1 VLKEPAGDQEARQP
15 LVVVVYAGRDP
26 LTGRKRQK
34 TGTAATKAEARQ
46 LEARL
51 ISQVGAGQHGGAA
64 GKTVA
69 DLLEAWFQWRPSV
82 RPISPNTLVNY
93 RRYADQKLLP
103 ALGRLPLNRVDTATI
118 DRFYAELR
126 QRSSKCQHCYRRM
139 RDGLPPMRR
148 GEVFR
153 LIFTGEE
160 RVHQTDCVQGI
171 PMTASAIRDVH
182 AVLSGA
188 FKQAMVWG
196 WISHNPVRLTTPPAV
211 EQPDTR
217 PPEVGQAERLIETA
231 VAEDP
236 ELGLFLVL
244 AVVLGAR
251 RGELCSLRWSDVDFD
266 QGDVLV
272 AGSVIILPGQPLLD
286 RDVTKTGPSA
296 GSRSAPAR
304 WSCCAPAGPSRS
316 RWRSPPEPPSAPTP
330 TSSAVRRTAPSPSAP
345 TGCPIGSPSWP
356 AGWESTVGCTTC
368 ATSWSRSSSRPASTC
383 APSPAGPGTATAAGQ
398 RSGPTRTSRPPRT
411 GRRPS

>member
-1 VLKEPAGDQEARQP
+1 MIKKRANSWW
-15 LVVVVYAGRDP
+15 VVVYTGRDP
-26 LTGRKRQK
+26 LTGKKRQK

-69 DLLEAWFQWRPSV
+69 DLIEAWFQWRPSV

-126 QRSSKCQHCYRRM
+126 QRGSKCQHCYRRI
-139 RDGLPPMRR
+139 RDGQPPMRP

-153 LIFTGEE
+153 LRFSGEE
-160 RVHQTDCVQGI
+160 RVHQTDCVQGT
-171 PMTASAIRDVH
+171 PMTPSAIRDIH

-196 WISHNPVRLTTPPAV
+196 WISHNPVPLTTPPAV

-231 VAEDP
+231 MAEDP

-286 RDVTKTGPSA
+286 RDVTKTRTKRRVAVGAGTLELLRARRVEQAKAALAAGVALGPDAYVFSAHRMAPGPSA
-296 GSRSAPAR
+296 L
-304 WSCCAPAGPSRS
+304 
-316 RWRSPPEPPSAPTP
+316 
-330 TSSAVRRTAPSPSAP
+330 

-356 AGWESTVGCTTC
+356 AGWGLTAGCTTC
-368 ATSWSRSSSRPASTC
+368 ATSWSPSSSRPVWTC
-383 APSPAGPGTATAAGQ
+383 APSRAEPGTVTAAGQ
-398 RSGPTRTSRPPRT
+398 HLAPTRTSRPRRT
-411 GRRPS
+411 DRRLS

>member
-1 VLKEPAGDQEARQP
+1 LIILAPRRVIKEPPVIKKRGNRWW
-15 LVVVVYAGRDP
+15 VVVYAGRDP

-51 ISQVGAGQHGGAA
+51 ISQVGTGQHGGAA

-69 DLLEAWFQWRPSV
+69 DLIEAWFQWRPSV

-93 RRYADQKLLP
+93 RR
-103 ALGRLPLNRVDTATI
+103 
-118 DRFYAELR
+118 
-126 QRSSKCQHCYRRM
+126 M
-139 RDGLPPMRR
+139 RDGQPPMRP

-153 LIFTGEE
+153 LRFSGEE

-171 PMTASAIRDVH
+171 PMTPSAIRDVH

-196 WISHNPVRLTTPPAV
+196 WISHNPVPLTTPPAV
-211 EQPDTR
+211 EPPDTR

-231 VAEDP
+231 MAEDP

-272 AGSVIILPGQPLLD
+272 AGAVIILPGQPPLD
-286 RDVTKTGPSA
+286 RDDQDPDQAPGRGRPRYAGAAARAAGRAGQGGAGRRRRTGPGCLRPQPRA
-296 GSRSAPAR
+296 GRLQAH
-304 WSCCAPAGPSRS
+304 PSR
-316 RWRSPPEPPSAPTP
+316 
-330 TSSAVRRTAPSPSAP
+330 
-345 TGCPIGSPSWP
+345 
-356 AGWESTVGCTTC
+356 
-368 ATSWSRSSSRPASTC
+368 
-383 APSPAGPGTATAAGQ
+383 
-398 RSGPTRTSRPPRT
+398 
-411 GRRPS
+411 